1 MGLALC
7 FDSRINA
14 KYANATSSSTFPE
27 MRYKSLL
34 INRRTKMINGKET
47 KTLSSMPVK
56 SMMVPIPYNAIGMI
70 AGKAPTISL
79 EVSVANNNDEYV
91 SKTKGETLTRNNRLS
106 LTESKARKLMET
118 PNVPIVYV

>member
-1 MGLALC
+1 
-7 FDSRINA
+7 
-14 KYANATSSSTFPE
+14 
-27 MRYKSLL
+27 
-34 INRRTKMINGKET
+34 MINGKET